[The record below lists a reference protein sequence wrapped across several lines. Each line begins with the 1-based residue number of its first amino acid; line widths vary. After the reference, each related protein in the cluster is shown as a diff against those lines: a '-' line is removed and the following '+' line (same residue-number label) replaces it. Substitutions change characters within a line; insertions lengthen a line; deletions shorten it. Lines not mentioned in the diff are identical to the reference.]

1 VLLAARALLF
11 DSDGVLVD
19 SAVDGERAWTQW
31 ARDNGLAPE
40 AVLEGVHGRRSK
52 DTVGL
57 HLPESGRA
65 AGLAL
70 IEQLEIAGSA
80 ATRPIAGAVDLLRSL
95 PVARWAVVTSA
106 SEDLLRARFAGAGL
120 PAPPVLVNGDD
131 VVNGKPAPDGYLR
144 AAAELRV
151 PIAEC
156 VVFEDSP
163 AGIRA
168 GRDAGVG
175 RVIGVGERALT
186 THTAPVVRDLRGIR
200 WDGNVVDIPADSLL
214 RSG

>member
-1 VLLAARALLF
+1 MQLHARALLF

-19 SAVDGERAWTQW
+19 SAVEGERAWTQW
-31 ARDNGLAPE
+31 AHDNGLAPE
-40 AVLEGVHGRRSK
+40 VVLDGVHGRRSK
-52 DTVGL
+52 DTVGM

-70 IEQLEIAGSA
+70 IEQLEISGSA
-80 ATRPIAGAVDLLRSL
+80 ATRAIPGAVELLRSL
-95 PVARWAVVTSA
+95 PAGGWAVVTSA
-106 SEDLLRARFAGAGL
+106 SEELLRARFAGAGL

-131 VVNGKPAPDGYLR
+131 VANGKPAPDGYLR
-144 AAAELRV
+144 AAAALRV

-168 GRDAGVG
+168 GHDAGAG
-175 RVIGVGERALT
+175 YVIGVGERALGT
-186 THTAPVVRDLRGIR
+186 DTAPVVRDLRGIH
-200 WDGNVVDIPADSLL
+200 WDGTALGLPADSLL